1 MSNGVLFD
9 VAIIGCGPA
18 GNKLAYNLGIKGVKV
33 LLLDKASLPRNKRC
47 GGGISRKTIEKIGY
61 SVDEVIE
68 KEMIGAYLTLRNE
81 VITYKH
87 MPGVGLMVERAKFDY
102 FMTRK
107 AVDAGAKLCEETEFE
122 SYEERPEY
130 VEIKTNNGI
139 FKAKILVG
147 ADGVYSKVRKIMHP
161 SKKIRLGHAI
171 LALLYPRDGMLE
183 SFAMNSMFD
192 FGGIIAGYGW
202 IFPKRDHFSIGLFK
216 TRNSKNNMKMKS
228 ILNEFISRN
237 KVLRNYEHIDIKGSS
252 IPLKPISKDLA
263 VGRVLLVGDA
273 AGLGESFYGEGIY
286 YALWSANIACDAIL
300 DYLEK
305 SIPLESY
312 NKKIRVISRNLFFS
326 RLTARIFYAIP
337 RFGYHQMVRNKWV
350 NHYFSQLIYGKVDH
364 TECFIKTLVY
374 FPLWI
379 FAPKYDPIDDSHLK

>member
-1 MSNGVLFD
+1 MSNEVLFD
-9 VAIIGCGPA
+9 VAIIGCGPT
-18 GNKLAYNLGIKGVKV
+18 GNKLAYNLGTKGVKV
-33 LLLDKASLPRNKRC
+33 LLVDKASLPRNKRC
-47 GGGISRKTIEKIGY
+47 GGGISRKSIEKIGY

-161 SKKIRLGHAI
+161 LKKIRLGHAI

-183 SFAMNSMFD
+183 SFGMNSMFD
-192 FGGIIAGYGW
+192 FGGIIGGYGW
-202 IFPKRDHFSIGLFK
+202 IFPKRAHFSVGLFK

-273 AGLGESFYGEGIY
+273 AGFGESFYGEGIY

-379 FAPKYDPIDDSHLK
+379 FAPKYDPIDDSRLK

>member
-47 GGGISRKTIEKIGY
+47 GGGISRKSIEKIGY

-147 ADGVYSKVRKIMHP
+147 ADGVYSRVRKIMHP

-183 SFAMNSMFD
+183 SFGMNSMFD

-202 IFPKRDHFSIGLFK
+202 IFPKRDHFNIGLFK

-228 ILNEFISRN
+228 LLNEFISRN
-237 KVLRNYEHIDIKGSS
+237 KVLRNYEHIDIKSSS

-379 FAPKYDPIDDSHLK
+379 FTPKCDPIDDSHLK